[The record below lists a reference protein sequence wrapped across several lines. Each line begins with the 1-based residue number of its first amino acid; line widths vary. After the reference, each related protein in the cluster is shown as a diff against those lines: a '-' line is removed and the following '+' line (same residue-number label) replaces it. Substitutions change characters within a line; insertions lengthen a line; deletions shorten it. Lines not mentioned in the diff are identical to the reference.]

1 MSRAGLDK
9 KPQEVALMF
18 DGVAE
23 HYDLTNTVASL
34 GLDRYWR
41 SMSRRALH
49 LQSGERVLDVAAGT
63 AVSTVELTRSGAWCV
78 AADFSLGMLRRGE
91 AREVPKVG
99 ADATHLPFAD
109 GVFDAV
115 TISFGLRNVNEP
127 EQALAEMRRV
137 TRPGGRLLVCEF
149 ATPVWTPMR
158 WAYQR
163 IVLGALPMVAKR
175 VASNAEAYRYL
186 TESILGWPDQESL
199 ARAIDR
205 AGWSNVEWRDLTG
218 GIVAMH
224 RAINPGDDGS
234 PDTAPDGGDTASET
248 VTAAGESSGS
258 AGEPVSELADEP
270 AGEPAGERGADGA
283 TQPS

>member
-1 MSRAGLDK
+1 MMTQDPAPSPVELDRAPHRAAPTRTPATFGIEEEFVLLDRRTLSTVDLGL
-9 KPQEVALMF
+9 AA
-18 DGVAE
+18 VAE
-23 HYDLTNTVASL
+23 LTGSCP
-34 GLDRYWR
+34 G
-41 SMSRRALH
+41 
-49 LQSGERVLDVAAGT
+49 
-63 AVSTVELTRSGAWCV
+63 AVV
-78 AADFSLGMLRRGE
+78 
-91 AREVPKVG
+91 REFFPSQV
-99 ADATHLPFAD
+99 
-109 GVFDAV
+109 
-115 TISFGLRNVNEP
+115 
-127 EQALAEMRRV
+127 
-137 TRPGGRLLVCEF
+137 EF

-270 AGEPAGERGADGA
+270 AGERRLGLYLGDLIRVGSDDVVHGLFDGPGVGHLLHAAAFDNLGWIAAFGQNDLEQILGDLAGDGL
-283 TQPS
+283 